1 MQINIY
7 FKCNFVKDTALRGMI
22 SSKSLDE
29 ATSKNQVLLKEI
41 EKIMKT
47 SGTQVTEEQIKNEK
61 GNK

>member
-1 MQINIY
+1 
-7 FKCNFVKDTALRGMI
+7 MI